1 MATLKIKNSE
11 GKDAG
16 SLKVS
21 DDVFGIEPNNAV
33 MHQVVRA
40 QRAALQ
46 QGTHATKTRS
56 DRRGGGRKPYRQ
68 KGTGRAR
75 QGSIRSPHYRGG
87 GVVFGPHP
95 HSHAQKVNKKV
106 TKLAMRSAL
115 SGKVADS
122 ELYVLDALDF
132 DEPSTK
138 KAQAILDA
146 LDVSGRITVVVD
158 DDNINAFLSFRNI
171 PSVLVIAASESNT
184 YDLIDN
190 KVLIMTT
197 GAVKYVEEV
206 LS

>member
-87 GVVFGPHP
+87 GIVFGPHP

>member
-122 ELYVLDALDF
+122 ELYVVDALDF

-146 LDVSGRITVVVD
+146 LDVTGRITVVVD

-190 KVLIMTT
+190 TVLIMTT